1 MIKQGD
7 SLSKIAKKAKL
18 SSWWPIWDLNKKIH
32 HPNLIYPGQKLL
44 LPAKGEKVKHRPLPA
59 LDRDP
64 VGFGAGRRRR
74 LIRVAERV
82 RASQGWGRQA
92 VLNLELPKPVTE
104 TMLVAIARHTFPET
118 RERWTF
124 HMLQPKQVLTVWDAI
139 RALPGKDRPHQ
150 VRHLFDLVLAHLE
163 WDTGL
168 VILTREELA
177 QAIGTT
183 PGHVSRMMGTLE
195 RIGVICRERV
205 RLDGMR
211 GRGIARYRVNPHVAW
226 HGGLETRQEQAS
238 KPNRIPLPLTLID
251 GSKE

>member
-1 MIKQGD
+1 MGSQITRLVSRVERISRQ
-7 SLSKIAKKAKL
+7 KAE
-18 SSWWPIWDLNKKIH
+18 D
-32 HPNLIYPGQKLL
+32 
-44 LPAKGEKVKHRPLPA
+44 A
-59 LDRDP
+59 
-64 VGFGAGRRRR
+64 
-74 LIRVAERV
+74 
-82 RASQGWGRQA
+82 RQA
-92 VLNLELPKPVTE
+92 VLDLELPRSATE
-104 TMLVAIARHTFPET
+104 TMLVAIARHTFPEA

-150 VRHLFDLVLAHLE
+150 VRHLFDLVLTHLE

-205 RLDGMR
+205 RMDGMR
-211 GRGIARYRVNPHVAW
+211 GRGIARYRINPHVAW
-226 HGGLETRQEQAS
+226 HGGLDSRQEQA
-238 KPNRIPLPLTLID
+238 KQIPLPLTLID
-251 GSKE
+251 GGKE